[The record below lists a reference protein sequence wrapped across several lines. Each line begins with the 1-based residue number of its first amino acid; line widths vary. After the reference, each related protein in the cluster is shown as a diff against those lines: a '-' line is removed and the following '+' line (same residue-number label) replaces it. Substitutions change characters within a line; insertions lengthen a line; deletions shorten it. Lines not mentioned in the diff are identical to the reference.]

1 MLSSAATLMLIKL
14 GVARSQKRSSAI
26 YTHLFVQKELREE
39 LTINVSYLVHDS
51 LTRTARALRINWW
64 IRLGIFT
71 VICIETVFKITRNI
85 YRFINVRDLISGI
98 LKIVCIGRL
107 FFNARYVERS
117 VGKTLDSMIRT
128 YYLGVKFYL

>member
-51 LTRTARALRINWW
+51 LTRTARALRIN
-64 IRLGIFT
+64 
-71 VICIETVFKITRNI
+71 
-85 YRFINVRDLISGI
+85 
-98 LKIVCIGRL
+98 
-107 FFNARYVERS
+107 
-117 VGKTLDSMIRT
+117 
-128 YYLGVKFYL
+128 